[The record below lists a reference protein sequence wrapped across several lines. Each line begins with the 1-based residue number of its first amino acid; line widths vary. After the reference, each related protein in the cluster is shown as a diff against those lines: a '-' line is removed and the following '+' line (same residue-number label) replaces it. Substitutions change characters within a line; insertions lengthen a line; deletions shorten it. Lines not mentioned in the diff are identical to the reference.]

1 MGRGAAKWL
10 APHEVA
16 ATLRILSEAYA
27 GWNRHHTPHLAAALS
42 FYLAFSLAP
51 LLVIAIA
58 IASLVI
64 GRQHAAQDVLGPLST
79 FVGSSGARFLTN
91 LVNGLSRPA
100 PNIVA
105 ASVGIA
111 ALVLGASGA
120 FTQLQDALNIVF
132 DTHGRPATVWRIFQ
146 IRFLSFFMALLIAL
160 VLIGVQLFNA
170 LLAGYARIFGQTE
183 HGSGGWLEAAGIAT
197 SFVVIGLL
205 FSALFRYVPDER
217 VPWRDALPGGF
228 FTSALF
234 VIGQVA
240 LSLYVGHTVL
250 SSIHGAAA
258 AGLIILTWLYYSS
271 SVVFFGAEFTRA
283 YANSRQQELPTME
296 EA

>member
-1 MGRGAAKWL
+1 M
-10 APHEVA
+10 APHEVI
-16 ATLRILSEAYA
+16 ATLRILHEAYA

-58 IASLVI
+58 IASIAI
-64 GRQHAAQDVLGPLST
+64 GRQHAVQDVLGPLSLL
-79 FVGSSGARFLTN
+79 VGTSGARFLTN

-146 IRFLSFFMALLIAL
+146 VRFLSFFMALTIGF
-160 VLIGVQLFNA
+160 VLIGLELFNA
-170 LLAGYARIFGQTE
+170 LVAGYARIFGQVSQ
-183 HGSGGWLEAAGIAT
+183 GGGWLESAGILA
-197 SFVVIGLL
+197 SFVVVGFL
-205 FSALFRYVPDER
+205 FAALFRYVPDVR
-217 VPWRDALPGGF
+217 VPWRDALPGGY
-228 FTSALF
+228 FTAALF
-234 VIGQVA
+234 LLGQIG
-240 LSLYVGHTVL
+240 LSLYVGHTVF

-283 YANSRQQELPTME
+283 YANSRQQELPALETP
-296 EA
+296 